1 MSIELVFRRRVT
13 IEFESFVGAG
23 DALTKAVGVAKDP
36 SGLGDDGI
44 AVARGAGEGLSGDIA
59 IQAAGIVDRNVIRKA
74 IEPNRGGGLVIPV
87 DDGIEQEFTE
97 RNARVIVDHRFNKAA
112 AHSNRT
118 LTKVSIHDQIEGL
131 SVTVSPDGSPSSL
144 TPMSR

>member
-23 DALTKAVGVAKDP
+23 DSLTKAVGVAKDP